1 MVASIL
7 DSFHTALLW
16 ASLWDYLV
24 RNINNITHIHEIYW
38 QVWLSSCDISFLIPA

>member
-1 MVASIL
+1 VSSQSDGAQDAVIMTVASIL

-24 RNINNITHIHEIYW
+24 KNINDITHIHEIYW
-38 QVWLSSCDISFLIPA
+38 